1 MFIVYEGIA
10 KSSLPDDPV
19 IVKSSD
25 ESGHDGK
32 RKYSLTFWPN
42 LSPGKIQF
50 YLVRVNLEYFHKTS

>member
-25 ESGHDGK
+25 ESGHGK

-42 LSPGKIQF
+42 LSPGKSQF
-50 YLVRVNLEYFHKTS
+50 FRVRVREAFQKKEM